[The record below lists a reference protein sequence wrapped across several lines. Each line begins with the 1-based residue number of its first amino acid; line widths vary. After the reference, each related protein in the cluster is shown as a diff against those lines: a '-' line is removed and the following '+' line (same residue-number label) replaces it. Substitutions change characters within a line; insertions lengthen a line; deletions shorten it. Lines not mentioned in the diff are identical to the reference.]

1 MKKTYSHAMRKY
13 MSVALIG
20 AGLLI
25 LYALVTMIFN
35 IDKRLAGCT
44 GIACSFILGA
54 YVIYIAKARKKA
66 IVEYLQRITG
76 DDADLSESLINNVP
90 LPMVLCS
97 VDGSIRWYND
107 RFASVFGGG
116 DFEHDSLEKYFTA
129 LKWSD
134 VLKFPKGK
142 EINQEI
148 GKRIYSVCW
157 CLIKDN
163 VAPNKIGEHY
173 SVFFYMKDIT
183 MERVLLKNYTNER
196 VDVASV
202 NIDNFDELF
211 QKMDDEEAEAVASK
225 IRSAIVT
232 WSRIGNA
239 VLKKTDRD
247 KYFVAFEHQYLKK
260 FVDDGFTIIDNVMKI
275 AEDVKFPISVSI
287 GIGTGGS
294 FSDNEVSA
302 RNALDLALGRGGGQ
316 VCIKYNTEY
325 KFYGGRN
332 IEYERSTRVKAR
344 SVATAFADLIKN
356 SDKVIFMG
364 HKTADYDCFGTAIG
378 LQRAVRE
385 LGSRPY
391 IIHEHISPA
400 IDIMYNELRNVEEY
414 NGMFIDEIDALDEI
428 TPDTLV
434 VVLDT
439 HRKSMVPS
447 QKILE
452 CAGKVVVIDHHRR
465 STEFISPCSLVYHEP
480 YASSTCEMA
489 TELLE
494 YMNIGNALTKLEA
507 QCLYTGILM
516 DTKNFMLKT
525 GVRTFEAASY
535 LRKLGLDTAAVR
547 KMFSNRIED
556 YTKKAEIVSQS
567 EFISDEVAISKTYNL
582 QPNTRILASQA
593 ADDMLNLENVKA
605 SVVVFPT
612 ENGVGYCARSL
623 GTVNVQLIM
632 EKLGGGGHL
641 TVAGATLENIDIDA
655 GVMEAK
661 RVVKEYLNERKI

>member
-275 AEDVKFPISVSI
+275 AEDV
-287 GIGTGGS
+287 
-294 FSDNEVSA
+294 
-302 RNALDLALGRGGGQ
+302 
-316 VCIKYNTEY
+316 
-325 KFYGGRN
+325 
-332 IEYERSTRVKAR
+332 
-344 SVATAFADLIKN
+344 
-356 SDKVIFMG
+356 
-364 HKTADYDCFGTAIG
+364 
-378 LQRAVRE
+378 
-385 LGSRPY
+385 
-391 IIHEHISPA
+391 
-400 IDIMYNELRNVEEY
+400 
-414 NGMFIDEIDALDEI
+414 
-428 TPDTLV
+428 
-434 VVLDT
+434 
-439 HRKSMVPS
+439 
-447 QKILE
+447 
-452 CAGKVVVIDHHRR
+452 
-465 STEFISPCSLVYHEP
+465 
-480 YASSTCEMA
+480 
-489 TELLE
+489 
-494 YMNIGNALTKLEA
+494 
-507 QCLYTGILM
+507 
-516 DTKNFMLKT
+516 
-525 GVRTFEAASY
+525 
-535 LRKLGLDTAAVR
+535 
-547 KMFSNRIED
+547 
-556 YTKKAEIVSQS
+556 
-567 EFISDEVAISKTYNL
+567 
-582 QPNTRILASQA
+582 
-593 ADDMLNLENVKA
+593 
-605 SVVVFPT
+605 
-612 ENGVGYCARSL
+612 
-623 GTVNVQLIM
+623 
-632 EKLGGGGHL
+632 
-641 TVAGATLENIDIDA
+641 
-655 GVMEAK
+655 
-661 RVVKEYLNERKI
+661 